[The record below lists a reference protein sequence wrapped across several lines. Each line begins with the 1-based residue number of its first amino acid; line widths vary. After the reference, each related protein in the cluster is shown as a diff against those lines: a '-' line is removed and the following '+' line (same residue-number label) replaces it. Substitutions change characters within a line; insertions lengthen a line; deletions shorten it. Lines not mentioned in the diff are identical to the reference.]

1 MNSFE
6 YAQRNKNMEIAKE
19 LVAAYL
25 RAQGQGI
32 PLNEAGEKIGAIYKA
47 VIKAVNEVLKPE
59 DARDLTPP
67 KIR

>member
-25 RAQGQGI
+25 KAHGQGI
-32 PLNEAGEKIGAIYKA
+32 PPNEAGEKIGEIYKA
-47 VIKAVNEVLKPE
+47 VIKVVNEVLKPE
-59 DARDLTPP
+59 DARDLSPP
-67 KIR
+67 KM